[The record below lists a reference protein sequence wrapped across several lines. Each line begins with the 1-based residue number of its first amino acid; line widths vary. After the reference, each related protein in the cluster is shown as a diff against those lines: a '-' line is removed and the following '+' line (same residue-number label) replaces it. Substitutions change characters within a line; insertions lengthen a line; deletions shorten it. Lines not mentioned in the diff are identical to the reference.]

1 MKTTQLDDDI
11 EPLPKFKT
19 SKERREFYEKVFT
32 LFFSFK
38 PYMTY

>member
-1 MKTTQLDDDI
+1 MKTTQLDDDL
-11 EPLPKFKT
+11 EPLPKFGT
-19 SKERREFYEKVFT
+19 KERREYYEKVFT